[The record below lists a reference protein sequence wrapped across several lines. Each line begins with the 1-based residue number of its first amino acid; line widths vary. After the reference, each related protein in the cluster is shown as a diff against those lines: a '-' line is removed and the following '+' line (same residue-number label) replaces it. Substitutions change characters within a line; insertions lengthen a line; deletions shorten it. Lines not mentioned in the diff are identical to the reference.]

1 MEVLNPISRDVWWL
15 VVSEAVLFFSFA
27 YWEPVSSYG
36 RPLAEPLFFWV
47 ALIGV
52 ATVATLV
59 CHVGPALFAA
69 AASDWTTRWRWLV
82 IVWLAG
88 GLIEWWHTLTVPAW
102 VWPIGKAGAIALF
115 FFVGIAGAVLRLA
128 RTMLATTIALSVVIL
143 VWAFASTLEGW
154 HLAARYQYAEPEALR
169 WRFVAGLLTAAT
181 PVVVL
186 AYRVGRIERRRSRIL
201 LTGLLG
207 VWVPMVVAMGAAAI
221 SMEAGANL
229 HWRPSLQLG
238 SEWMLIG
245 VSRVLGS
252 ATFVVML
259 VTLLGP
265 AVVAVDCVRDL
276 VMAGGSR
283 RQQVALLAAS
293 SGVAWILQWAYRREG
308 GGSLLLRPQHEDWA
322 FIVWLLAVGA
332 GAFALIKRE
341 LRRSEK
347 GQA

>member
-1 MEVLNPISRDVWWL
+1 MDVLNTISRDVWWL
-15 VVSEAVLFFSFA
+15 VASEAVLFLSFA
-27 YWEPVSSYG
+27 YWEPVASYG
-36 RPLAEPLFFWV
+36 RPLSEPPFFWA

-52 ATVATLV
+52 AMAATLV
-59 CHVGPALFAA
+59 CHVGPALIAA
-69 AASDWTTRWRWLV
+69 EASARETRWRWLV
-82 IVWLAG
+82 IVWLAA

-115 FFVGIAGAVLRLA
+115 FFVGIAGVVRRVARAVIVTVLA
-128 RTMLATTIALSVVIL
+128 ISAVIL
-143 VWAFASTLEGW
+143 MWAFASTFDGW
-154 HLAARYQYAEPEALR
+154 DLAPFQDAEPDALK
-169 WRFVAGLLTAAT
+169 WRFVAGLVTAAA
-181 PVVVL
+181 PVAVL
-186 AYRVGRIERRRSRIL
+186 AYRIGRIERRRSRIL